1 LVEEAG
7 LPFAAIEAG
16 GLRGMG
22 LQSLANAGRLG
33 KGFTQALGLVRR
45 FNPNVALVSGG
56 YVSAPVVAACVGLR
70 IPLVVLTV
78 EIEQGWVNMAA
89 VRVGT
94 AVTASFP
101 PAMEHL
107 PADRTTLTGY
117 PVRDEFLHMDRAQA
131 RTSLVLDPDLLAVT
145 VFGGSQGAHH
155 INEALAGALPNLLP
169 EMQILHVCGETD
181 LPALRERQDA
191 LPTELRGRYRLFS
204 YVPANEMADLL
215 AVADLAV
222 CRAGAAP
229 LAELPLAGLPALLIP
244 GPFSS
249 QTTNA
254 RYLEDQGA
262 AEVILDENLTSDSLQ
277 SRALSLLHDPER
289 RTRMAERMGA
299 LARPNAAAE
308 IAAVVRR
315 VAGVGRA

>member
-1 LVEEAG
+1 MEEAG

-22 LQSLANAGRLG
+22 VQALANAGRLG
-33 KGFTQALGLVRR
+33 KGFLQALSLVRS
-45 FNPNVALVSGG
+45 FNPNVVLVSGG
-56 YVSAPVVAACVGLR
+56 YVAAPVVAASVALR

-78 EIEQGWVNMAA
+78 EIDQGWVNMAA
-89 VRVGT
+89 VRVAT
-94 AVTASFP
+94 AVTASFA

-117 PVRDEFLHMDRAQA
+117 PVREEFLHMDRTVA
-131 RTSLVLDPDLLAVT
+131 RTALVLDPELPIVT
-145 VFGGSQGAHH
+145 VFGGSQGSHR
-155 INEALAGALPNLLP
+155 INQALAGTLPDLLP
-169 EMQILHVCGETD
+169 EMQILHVSGEAD

-191 LPTELRGRYRLFS
+191 LPPELRGRYRLFS

-215 AVADLAV
+215 AAADLAI
-222 CRAGAAP
+222 CRSGAAP
-229 LAELPLAGLPALLIP
+229 LAELPLAGLPALLVP

-262 AEVILDENLTSDSLQ
+262 GEVILDENLTPDSLR
-277 SRALSLLHDPER
+277 SRTLDLVHDPAR
-289 RTRMAERMGA
+289 RARMAERMRT
-299 LARPNAAAE
+299 LARPDAAAA

-315 VAGVGRA
+315 VAGVGYL